1 MKQFVR
7 SNIKIK
13 LPWHLMET
21 HTQKNP
27 EECQTHKGE
36 DHVSVTHVLPPCGY
50 RPLPWLLSC
59 GAHLARGGQ
68 SCTEP
73 GKLEMC
79 VVSCQL
85 AGAVFVAGAFGKKE
99 GRKEG

>member
-13 LPWHLMET
+13 LPWQLMET

-36 DHVSVTHVLPPCGY
+36 DHVSMTRVAPVRVSSPPLVSFLWG
-50 RPLPWLLSC
+50 PLS
-59 GAHLARGGQ
+59 
-68 SCTEP
+68 
-73 GKLEMC
+73 K
-79 VVSCQL
+79 
-85 AGAVFVAGAFGKKE
+85 
-99 GRKEG
+99 GRAELH